1 MKAAAAQP
9 NVSWMEIALKSPRE
23 RASLVERWLGR
34 VLLVGAMSGSLWWYG
49 GYVGFES
56 SSVEA
61 VFVLCVGSAALG
73 GLLLLRRDRERA
85 FRARAE
91 RLEREQWRSNG
102 RAAVDQE
109 SSPTS

>member
-1 MKAAAAQP
+1 MEAAAAQLD
-9 NVSWMEIALKSPRE
+9 VSWMEIALKSPRE
-23 RASLVERWLGR
+23 RDSLVERWLGR
-34 VLLVGAMSGSLWWYG
+34 VLLVGALSGSLCWYG

-56 SSVEA
+56 SSLEV
-61 VFVLCVGSAALG
+61 VFVLCVGTAALG

-85 FRARAE
+85 LRARAE
-91 RLEREQWRSNG
+91 RLARAQWRSNG